1 MPGRIM
7 FGPVHFIIGFVLL
20 ALGVLLGIWIR
31 KQAEKK
37 AELTIAD
44 AEQKALQIEND
55 AHKRAESKS
64 KEMLLE
70 AKEEI
75 MRVRNESEKE
85 NKERRADL
93 QKQERRLQQKEENID
108 RKLENLEKREKGLQ
122 KREQSMD
129 EKHREID
136 SYIQKQVEELE
147 RISGYTKDEAKH
159 IPHCMSNEI
168 EKKIENVEELGL
180 MIPLLDKLIS
190 ALRTK

>member
-1 MPGRIM
+1 MQPI
-7 FGPVHFIIGFVLL
+7 PVSPALLAAGILVLL

-75 MRVRNESEKE
+75 MRARNESEKE

-93 QKQERRLQQKEENID
+93 QKQERRLQQKEENLD
-108 RKLENLEKREKGLQ
+108 KKTDALEKKEEALSQKHAALDRESEEIRII
-122 KREQSMD
+122 KRSQTEM
-129 EKHREID
+129 
-136 SYIQKQVEELE
+136 LE
-147 RISGYTKDEAKH
+147 RISCFTADDAKRY
-159 IPHCMSNEI
+159 
-168 EKKIENVEELGL
+168 
-180 MIPLLDKLIS
+180 LI
-190 ALRTK
+190 